1 MLIDVARRF
10 VKAINLFK
18 EFNMF
23 EVSEKAGEVIKQFIN
38 GKEGPQSIRITLN
51 EGG

>member
-1 MLIDVARRF
+1 MGIT
-10 VKAINLFK
+10 NLLYQ
-18 EFNMF
+18 EFHMF
-23 EVSEKAGEVIKQFIN
+23 EISEKASEVIKTFLE

>member
-1 MLIDVARRF
+1 
-10 VKAINLFK
+10 
-18 EFNMF
+18 MF
-23 EVSEKAGEVIKQFIN
+23 EVSEKAGEVIKQFIT